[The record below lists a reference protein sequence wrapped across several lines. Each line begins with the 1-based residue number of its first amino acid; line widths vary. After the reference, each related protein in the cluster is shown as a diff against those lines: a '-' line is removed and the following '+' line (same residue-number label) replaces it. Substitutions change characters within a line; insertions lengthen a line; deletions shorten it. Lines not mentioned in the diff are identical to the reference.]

1 MCHVTPY
8 AASAAHISRFAAPTF
23 RCRPTGLTLHA
34 GLEPYNRYRDLGK
47 YFFIDEKIFRTIEPG
62 RDDLVTFFGITFK
75 DLLQFFSS
83 NLFSLEVS
91 IITWLPA
98 SLRSALIFP
107 RIDAPSANIFL
118 IEGYIFKYISF
129 CAERSKIE

>member
-47 YFFIDEKIFRTIEPG
+47 YFFINEKIFRTIEPG
-62 RDDLVTFFGITFK
+62 RPDLVVDTFK
-75 DLLQFFSS
+75 AGTALLPYVRCHDFLRAYRSPMIR
-83 NLFSLEVS
+83 LISLSVN
-91 IITWLPA
+91 A
-98 SLRSALIFP
+98 
-107 RIDAPSANIFL
+107 
-118 IEGYIFKYISF
+118 K
-129 CAERSKIE
+129 SKIARSSCICFSEHVPIRG

>member
-47 YFFIDEKIFRTIEPG
+47 YFFINEKIFRTIVKAGTALLPYV
-62 RDDLVTFFGITFK
+62 RCHDFLRTYLDLGVYPAVASDPAI
-75 DLLQFFSS
+75 
-83 NLFSLEVS
+83 LF
-91 IITWLPA
+91 
-98 SLRSALIFP
+98 
-107 RIDAPSANIFL
+107 
-118 IEGYIFKYISF
+118 
-129 CAERSKIE
+129 